1 MSASNYLELTILDHI
16 FGIAAFTVP
25 TSVFIGLHT
34 ANPGETGATAEVAV
48 GAYVRE
54 EVVNDVTG
62 WDAAAAV
69 SGLGTTKNAAIIQ
82 FIDPSGANWGT
93 ITHFSIWDAETA
105 GNCLFYGAL
114 NASVVV
120 NDGDPGPRFNVNG
133 LSITCD

>member
-1 MSASNYLELTILDHI
+1 MSASNYLELAILNHI
-16 FGIAAFTVP
+16 FGGAAFSVP
-25 TSVFIGLHT
+25 ASVFIGLHT
-34 ANPGETGATAEVAV
+34 ANPGETGANAEVAV

-54 EVVNDVTG
+54 EVVNNVTG
-62 WDAAAAV
+62 WDAAVAV

-93 ITHFSIWDAETA
+93 ITHFSIWDAETS

-120 NDGDPGPRFNVNG
+120 NDGDPGPRFNING
-133 LSITCD
+133 LSVTCE

>member
-1 MSASNYLELTILDHI
+1 MSASNYLELAILDHI
-16 FGIAAFTVP
+16 FGGTAFTVP
-25 TSVFIGLHT
+25 ATVYVGLHT
-34 ANPGETGATAEVAV
+34 ANPGETGATAEVAA

-54 EVVNDVTG
+54 AVTNDVTG

-93 ITHFSIWDAETA
+93 LTHFSIWDAETS

-114 NASVVV
+114 NASIVV

-133 LSITCD
+133 LSVTCE

>member
-1 MSASNYLELTILDHI
+1 MSASNYLELAILDHI
-16 FGIAAFTVP
+16 FGGTAFSVPATVY
-25 TSVFIGLHT
+25 IGLHT

-48 GAYVRE
+48 GAYARKDVT
-54 EVVNDVTG
+54 NDNTG

-82 FIDPSGANWGT
+82 FTDPSGANWGT
-93 ITHFSIWDAETA
+93 ITHFSIWDASSG
-105 GNCLFYGAL
+105 GNCLVFGAL